1 MNNLIHFCLNQK
13 LVVLILLTFVI
24 GWGIRVAPFDWDT
37 GNFPRDPV
45 AVDAI
50 PDLGDNQQIVFT
62 EYMGRSPQD
71 VEDQISYPLTV
82 SLLGI
87 PGVKEVRSYSM
98 FGFSYVYLI
107 FEEDIDYYWSRSRIL
122 EKLNS
127 LPAGLLPD
135 GTSPALGPD
144 ATGLGQVYQYFL
156 EGQDPDGNPTPGWNP
171 EELRSLQDWY
181 VRYSLLGAG
190 GVAEVA
196 SVGGF
201 VKQYQVEV
209 DPIKLQAWNVTLA
222 EVANA
227 VRKSNMETGARNLAI
242 NGVEYIL
249 RGTGYIRELDDL
261 RDAVVAVRDNTP
273 ITVAQVA
280 TVQLGPSMRRGVI
293 DVNGADAAGGIVVA
307 RYGANPMATIK
318 NTKAKIKEI
327 SAALPTK
334 VTIDWQQTDRAAVGK
349 FAADHH
355 ISPAF
360 DSQAPADTALKQD
373 AWLPWTNTH
382 ERDHWPEWMNTA
394 KVTIVPFYDR
404 SGLIEETLNT
414 LNEALY
420 QQILVTII
428 VVIIMVLHLRS
439 SVLISAMLPLA
450 VLITFI
456 AMKLF
461 GVDANIVA
469 LSGIAIAIGTVVDVG
484 IVLTEN
490 IIKHLKEAAPGSSPA
505 TVIYE
510 AVTEVAGAV
519 TTSVMTT
526 IVSFLP
532 VITMT
537 GEAGRLYRPLAYTKS
552 FALIASI
559 IVALTII
566 PPIAHFLLG
575 ILPRWLKKD
584 KNDHQ
589 KLAARLFS
597 RSYLITALLGIGAGI
612 SLGFSTTLALAFI
625 ALALLNAFHSKFS
638 PRLQHTGILTI
649 NIGTALI
656 VGWLLAENWMPLG
669 QESATFTNFLFVAI
683 LLGGL
688 LVTFKFFELGYTRI
702 LCWCLEHKTLFLSLP
717 LMMLAAAGCIWLGFG
732 KLTSWLPEGIQN
744 TSLYQDIDQKFP
756 GLGKEFRPALDEGSF
771 LVMPTVSPHA
781 SIKEASESLRTL
793 DAAIAAIPEI
803 SQVVGKIGRAE
814 SALDP
819 APISMIETIVNYHSE
834 YRSDEKGRVLTFA
847 MNDKGDYVYDKKGK
861 LVPDEDGEPFRQ
873 WRPHIKSPDDIWQ
886 EISNVIQ
893 VPGVTG
899 APKLQPIETRLVML
913 RTGMRAPMG
922 IKIKAPNLLALEDF
936 GLQLERLMRESGIPG
951 LDINSINADRIV
963 GKPYLEIHP
972 DREAAK
978 RYGLN
983 IIDIHQ
989 TIQTAIG
996 GEIVTTTVEG
1006 RERYGVQ
1013 VRYAREARDS
1023 IEAIQKILITTKE
1036 GAQVPLGQLVNIEY
1050 ARGPQVIK
1058 SEDTFLTAYV
1068 TFGSNPGF
1076 AEVDVVEDIQAY
1088 LDAQEKAGKLKRSGG
1103 TRYEFAGNY
1112 QSALEFEKNMMVI
1125 MPLALLAIFLILY
1138 LENRSVLNTF
1148 IIFSGIAV
1156 AFSGGFIL
1164 LWLYSQPGF
1173 MNVNV
1178 FGHNLRELFQIH
1190 PINLSTA
1197 VWVGFIALFGIATD
1211 DGVVISTY
1219 LRQRFKKDNPE
1230 SLAEIRAA
1238 TVTAGKRRCRP
1249 CLMTTATTLL
1259 ALLPVLT
1266 STGRGADIMGPMAVP
1281 IFGGMLV
1288 ELLTMFVV
1296 PVLFCTV
1303 KEFTHKQ
1310 QTS

>member
-1 MNNLIHFCLNQK
+1 MNKLIHFCLNQK

-24 GWGIRVAPFDWDT
+24 GWGVRVAPFDWDT
-37 GNFPRDPV
+37 KIIPRDPV

-50 PDLGDNQQIVFT
+50 PDLGDNQQIIFT

-82 SLLGI
+82 SLLGV
-87 PGVKEVRSYSM
+87 PGVQEVRSYSM

-107 FEEDIDYYWSRSRIL
+107 FEEDVDYYWSRSRIL

-135 GTSPALGPD
+135 GATPTLGPD

-156 EGQDPDGNPTPGWNP
+156 EGRDPDGKPVPGWNP
-171 EELRSLQDWY
+171 EELRSLQDWH
-181 VRYSLLGAG
+181 VRYSLLSAE

-209 DPIKLQAWNVTLA
+209 DPIKLQAWDVTLA
-222 EVANA
+222 DVANA

-242 NGVEYIL
+242 NGVEYML
-249 RGTGYIRELDDL
+249 RGTGYVQELDDL

-280 TVQLGPSMRRGVI
+280 TVQLGPDMRRGVI

-307 RYGANPMATIK
+307 RYGANPLETIK
-318 NTKAKIKEI
+318 NTKEKVKKITA
-327 SAALPTK
+327 SLPTK
-334 VTIDWQQTDRAAVGK
+334 VIVDWQKTDRDAVEK
-349 FAADHH
+349 FANEND

-360 DSQAPADTALKQD
+360 ASEAPSDTILNQE

-382 ERDHWPEWMNTA
+382 EQDHWPEWMSTS

-404 SGLIEETLNT
+404 SGLIGETLNT
-414 LNEALY
+414 LDEALY

-428 VVIIMVLHLRS
+428 VVVIMVLHFRS
-439 SVLISAMLPLA
+439 SILISSMLPLA

-456 AMKLF
+456 GMKMF

-490 IIKHLKEAAPGSSPA
+490 IIKHLKEAKHGASSA
-505 TVIYE
+505 KVIYE
-510 AVTEVAGAV
+510 AVTEVSGAV

-526 IVSFLP
+526 VVSFLP
-532 VITMT
+532 VLTMT

-575 ILPRWLKKD
+575 VLPKWLKKD
-584 KNDHQ
+584 ENDHR
-589 KLAARLFS
+589 KFADKLFS
-597 RSYLITALLGIGAGI
+597 RSYLITALLGVGAGI
-612 SLGFSTTLALAFI
+612 SFGFSTTLAFAFI
-625 ALALLNAFHSKFS
+625 VLAALNAFHSKLS
-638 PRLQHTGILTI
+638 PKLQHVGVLAI

-656 VGWLLAENWMPLG
+656 VGWLLARNWMPLG
-669 QESATFTNFLFVAI
+669 LESATFTNFLFVAV

-688 LVTFKFFELGYTRI
+688 LITFKFFELGYTRI
-702 LCWCLEHKTLFLSLP
+702 LSWCLEHKALFLSVP
-717 LMMLAAAGCIWLGFG
+717 LMMLAAAGCIWMGFG
-732 KLTSWLPEGIQN
+732 KLTSSLPEGIQK
-744 TSLYQDIDQKFP
+744 TALYQDIDKKFP

-781 SIKEASESLRTL
+781 SIAEATEALRTL
-793 DAAIAAIPEI
+793 DAAIAAIPEV

-834 YRSDEKGRVLTFA
+834 FRTDEKGRVLTFSVDDDG
-847 MNDKGDYVYDKKGK
+847 NYIYDKKGK
-861 LVPDEDGEPFRQ
+861 LVPDEDGKPFRQ
-873 WRPHIKSPDDIWQ
+873 WRSHIKSADDIWQ
-886 EISNVIQ
+886 EISKVTQ
-893 VPGVTG
+893 SPGLTG

-922 IKIKAPNLLALEDF
+922 FKVKASNLTDLEEF
-936 GLQLERLMRESGIPG
+936 GLEIERLMRVSDIPG

-983 IIDIHQ
+983 IVDIHK

-1013 VRYAREARDS
+1013 VRYARETRDS
-1023 IEAIQKILITTKE
+1023 IESIKKILIKTKE
-1036 GAQVPLGQLVNIEY
+1036 GAQVPLGQLVDIKY
-1050 ARGPQVIK
+1050 LRGPQVIK
-1058 SEDTFLTAYV
+1058 SEDSSLVGYV
-1068 TFGSNPGF
+1068 TFGAKPGF
-1076 AEVDVVEDIQAY
+1076 AEVNVVEAIEEY
-1088 LDAQEKAGKLKRSGG
+1088 LEEQEKAGNLKRPPKG
-1103 TRYEFAGNY
+1103 EFKAAGNY
-1112 QSALEFEKNMMVI
+1112 QSALDFEKNMMVI

-1164 LWLYSQPGF
+1164 LWLYGQPGF
-1173 MNVNV
+1173 LNVDV
-1178 FGHNLRELFQIH
+1178 FGHNLRELFQVRS
-1190 PINLSTA
+1190 INLSTA

-1219 LRQRFKKDNPE
+1219 LRQRFKKDNPQT
-1230 SLAEIRAA
+1230 LAEIRAA
-1238 TVTAGKRRCRP
+1238 TVAAGKRRCRP

-1296 PVLFCTV
+1296 PVLFCMA
-1303 KEFTHKQ
+1303 KEITHTQ
-1310 QTS
+1310 PTE